1 MAIRIA
7 PVPAIQFDIIDGI
20 THTVFLDNSGN
31 IDPSCNTI
39 VNNPLGNL
47 LGLRSN
53 DPISQVQ
60 TLNGRTTGTRVD
72 LTRYSFFDYQMR
84 RKSESLQYRKNQSD
98 NSKKKQFAQISK
110 TKGGSYYYS
119 SQDLIQSLN
128 RDCPNLDVIIRP
140 PTNSGVRDYKYP
152 GYYFDRRI
160 PYLPSL

>member
-7 PVPAIQFDIIDGI
+7 PVPAIQFDIVDGI

-60 TLNGRTTGTRVD
+60 TLNGRASGTRVD

-119 SQDLIQSLN
+119 SKDLSERLYT
-128 RDCPNLDVIIRP
+128 DCPNLDVIIRP
-140 PTNSGVRDYKYP
+140 PTNSGVHDYKYP

-160 PYLPSL
+160 PYLPNL

>member
-1 MAIRIA
+1 MAARIA
-7 PVPAIQFDIIDGI
+7 PVPVVPVIDGI
-20 THTVFLDNSGN
+20 THTVFLDNAGN
-31 IDPSCNTI
+31 IDASCALFANS
-39 VNNPLGNL
+39 PDGNL

-53 DPISQVQ
+53 DPISQVR

-98 NSKKKQFAQISK
+98 NSKKKQFANISK
-110 TKGGSYYYS
+110 SKGGSYYYS
-119 SQDLIQSLN
+119 SKDLTQNLN
-128 RDCPNLDVIIRP
+128 RDCPNLDVVIRP

-152 GYYFDRRI
+152 GYYFDRKI